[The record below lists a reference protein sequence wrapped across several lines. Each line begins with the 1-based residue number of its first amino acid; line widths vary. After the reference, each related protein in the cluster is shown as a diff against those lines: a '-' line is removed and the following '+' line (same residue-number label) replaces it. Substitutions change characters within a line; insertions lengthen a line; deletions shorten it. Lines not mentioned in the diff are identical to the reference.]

1 MDVYETGIEYI
12 VAKGPIDQAINILVH
27 SASSTYNTGCLGLLT
42 GGWCG
47 SANWIEYNSEVDMVR
62 LLRITQVWNQNG
74 RAPYITFEYT
84 VLRDSLPPVPPP
96 PVYTGADTSAGE
108 VSVEVVG
115 LLAPNSSLYVQAAPE
130 GHLDSG
136 GGEVQKGQETN
147 EVYEESAAKDCD
159 QDTAAAPKYSGR
171 AQNNVGSH

>member
-1 MDVYETGIEYI
+1 MV
-12 VAKGPIDQAINILVH
+12 
-27 SASSTYNTGCLGLLT
+27 LLLP
-42 GGWCG
+42 
-47 SANWIEYNSEVDMVR
+47 V
-62 LLRITQVWNQNG
+62 TQVWNQNG

-108 VSVEVVG
+108 VSVEMVG
-115 LLAPNSSLYVQAAPE
+115 LLAPNSSIYVQAAPG

-147 EVYEESAAKDCD
+147 EVYEESAAIDCD
-159 QDTAAAPKYSGR
+159 REAAAAPKYSGR
-171 AQNNVGSH
+171 PQNNVGSH